1 MLNRFYV
8 VAKVQHPAQ
17 AYSALNRE
25 RFDFQAAKLKTETS
39 TYPAVVVQC
48 KDFHDIGVVITL
60 LNEEAGTGNTVYFI
74 DAKFAIFN
82 YDVAGRTIKP
92 VGYTY
97 PTSTTESA
105 TLNTH
110 IIIGKDIH
118 SFWESR

>member
-1 MLNRFYV
+1 MLNRLYV
-8 VAKVQHPAQ
+8 VAKVQNPGYAFE
-17 AYSALNRE
+17 ALTRE
-25 RFDFQAAKLKTETS
+25 RFDYQAAKFQTETS

-60 LNEEAGTGNTVYFI
+60 LKEEAGTGNTVYFR
-74 DAKFAIFN
+74 DAKSAIFK
-82 YDVAGRTIKP
+82 YDVIGRAIKP

-97 PTSTTESA
+97 PTNTTESA

-110 IIIGKDIH
+110 IVIGKDIH